1 MTKYVT
7 ATHLQCLK
15 CCHINVSATFDPYM
29 PEKGM
34 IESSELKIHQTS
46 HARYFEDFL
55 KFVEYGES
63 MHEIM
68 KTQVMTMVQEHVY
81 ETYEKHCQ
89 ECQQF
94 EHDLEIWQV
103 RSVKYKND

>member
-1 MTKYVT
+1 
-7 ATHLQCLK
+7 
-15 CCHINVSATFDPYM
+15 
-29 PEKGM
+29 
-34 IESSELKIHQTS
+34 
-46 HARYFEDFL
+46 
-55 KFVEYGES
+55 

-81 ETYEKHCQ
+81 ETYEEHSQ